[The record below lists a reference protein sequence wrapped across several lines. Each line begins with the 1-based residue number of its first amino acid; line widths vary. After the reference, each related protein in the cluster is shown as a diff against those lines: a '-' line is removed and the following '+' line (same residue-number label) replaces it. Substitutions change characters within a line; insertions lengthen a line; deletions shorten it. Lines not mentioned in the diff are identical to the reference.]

1 MLTTGVV
8 TSLITPIV
16 AIKEFLTLIRS
27 PGMSKGL
34 FDVLESALNLYEYLA
49 LDCSFPCEAN
59 KFHFAF

>member
-16 AIKEFLTLIRS
+16 AVKGEFLTLIRS

-34 FDVLESALNLYEYLA
+34 FDVLESAQA
-49 LDCSFPCEAN
+49 CS
-59 KFHFAF
+59 